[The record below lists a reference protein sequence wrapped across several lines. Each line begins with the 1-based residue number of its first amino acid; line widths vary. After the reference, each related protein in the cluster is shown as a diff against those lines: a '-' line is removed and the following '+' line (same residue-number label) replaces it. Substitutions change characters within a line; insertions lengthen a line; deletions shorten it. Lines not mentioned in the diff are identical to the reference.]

1 MVVCTMQKE
10 KKRKEKK
17 DDIGF
22 SNSLKQTGRKIW

>member
-1 MVVCTMQKE
+1 VYYAKRKE